1 MELKDIKKVVQM
13 MKENDLTEFLL
24 EDDACTLQLKR
35 GSNNVTQVVTAAPQ
49 IVAAPVA
56 AAFAPIAPAPETAA
70 PADADDGLVEIV
82 SPMVG
87 TFYRSP
93 SPDTDVFVE
102 IGSEIGENSVVCIVE
117 AMKVMN
123 EIKADVTGTIRKI
136 LIDNATPV
144 QFGQPLFL
152 VEPA

>member
-35 GSNNVTQVVTAAPQ
+35 GGGEIQQVFAAAPQ
-49 IVAAPVA
+49 MVAAPAVIPAVA
-56 AAFAPIAPAPETAA
+56 PVDAPAV
-70 PADADDGLVEIV
+70 DDGLVEIT

-93 SPDTDVFVE
+93 SPDSDMFVDVGAG
-102 IGSEIGENSVVCIVE
+102 IGDESVVCIIE

-123 EIKADVTGTIRKI
+123 EIKAEVKGTIKKI
-136 LIDNATPV
+136 MVDDATPV

-152 VEPA
+152 VDPA